1 MDDNSPASEQS
12 AEFAKHTFPYPPW
25 ARELARKYF
34 TKTVHQFILHGNV
47 RDLVRWERPDG
58 DVEYVDLVRF
68 LIKEM
73 FAQRHIVVKID
84 RTAGI
89 QFSTPEGQK
98 DFNQAVAGYDTL
110 YGTDFGRSKPRSLSQ
125 MLRILD
131 NYFRLRLGQGKKI
144 ACIIDF
150 AETII
155 PMAESSMYSVED
167 RSTLVCLQR
176 WAQDEMFMQ
185 RDFTICLIAENLSNL
200 NQQHVQSPWTAE
212 IAVNHPEEEHR
223 LAFARWS
230 VAERETTF
238 MAFSDITLDTL
249 AQNTPGLG
257 FIQLRT
263 ILADVLENNNRLTY
277 AHLSELKKQ
286 LIEESA
292 AGMLEFVESQNS
304 LDDVAGHHEAK
315 KHLRQI
321 ATALRKGRRDVIP
334 MGYLVSGP
342 VGTGK
347 TFLITCFSG
356 EIGIPMVKLK
366 NFRSQWQGQTE
377 GNLERIL
384 RLLESMPPVAVM
396 IDEADAAL
404 GNRDARGDSGV
415 SKRVFGQIATFM
427 SDPSHRGRIIFF
439 LITARPD
446 LMPVDLKRQG
456 RAEEHLAL
464 FYPSTPEDRLELL
477 HVMMRR
483 TGINL
488 PDEDIPESLL
498 KGDVTYSG
506 ADMEALLTRAKFKAA
521 ANEESSDKVT
531 AAILQE
537 AVDDFIP
544 PTYGEEQE
552 LQALVAVLESTSMEA
567 LPERYRTMDRA
578 AIKRRVAELRLRIP

>member
-1 MDDNSPASEQS
+1 MASDQSASEQAS
-12 AEFAKHTFPYPPW
+12 EFARLTSPYPDW
-25 ARELARKYF
+25 ARDLARKYF
-34 TKTVHQFILHGNV
+34 TKTLNQFILHGNV
-47 RDLVRWERPDG
+47 RDLVRWEKPDN
-58 DVEYVDLVRF
+58 DVDYVDLVRY
-68 LIKEM
+68 LTGEI
-73 FAQRHIVVKID
+73 FAARHIVVKID

-89 QFSTPEGQK
+89 HFSTPEGQK
-98 DFNQAVAGYDTL
+98 DFNRAVSGYDTL
-110 YGTDFGRSKPRSLSQ
+110 YGTDYGRSRPRGLSQ

-131 NYFRLRLGQGKKI
+131 NYFRLRLGAGKRI

-150 AETII
+150 AETVI

-176 WAQDEMFMQ
+176 WAQDELFLQ
-185 RDFTICLIAENLSNL
+185 SDFTICLIAENLSNL
-200 NQQHVQSPWTAE
+200 NQQHVQSSWTAE
-212 IAVNHPEEEHR
+212 IAIDRPDTAGR
-223 LAFARWS
+223 LAFAEWYLRD
-230 VAERETTF
+230 RKTTF
-238 MAFSDITLDTL
+238 NALSDITLDSL

-257 FIQLRT
+257 FTQLRT
-263 ILADVLENNNRLTY
+263 VLADVVENSNRLSY
-277 AHLSELKKQ
+277 DHLTELKKE

-292 AGMLEFVESQNS
+292 AGMLEFVASTNT
-304 LDDVAGHHEAK
+304 LDDVAGHGEAK
-315 KHLRQI
+315 SHLRQV
-321 ATALRKGRRDVIP
+321 ARALRNNSRDVIP

-347 TFLITCFSG
+347 TFLITCFAG

-427 SDPSHRGRIIFF
+427 SDPSHRGQIIFF

-464 FYPSTPEDRLELL
+464 FYPTTREDRLELL

-483 TGINL
+483 TGISM
-488 PDEDIPESLL
+488 PDEDIPEALL
-498 KGDVTYSG
+498 SGAVTYSG

-521 ANEESSDKVT
+521 ASDPPMPDVT
-531 AAILQE
+531 PEILQE
-537 AVDDFIP
+537 TVEDFIP
-544 PTYGEEQE
+544 PTYGDEQE
-552 LQALVAVLESTSMEA
+552 LQALVAVLESTSREA
-567 LPERYRTMDRA
+567 LPEKYRAMSRA
-578 AIKRRVAELRLRIP
+578 SISRRVAELKLRIP